1 MEKVSVA
8 AEEIMQSTSSLSSVA
23 SQQHGAFPEEEMT
36 CLWVIPLMG
45 PTLAHRGQPIVN
57 NWILNHLWFIFF
69 TQTFGFVIQHVSWNG
84 GSPLPEV
91 LIITESN
98 AFIYLPVSI
107 AALHHLPLLF
117 LFSVIDIWSGFRLE
131 VKLFVCATCG
141 NTLHFLM
148 FLISSFCSSSL
159 QPLFYWCF
167 QGCCFAPN

>member
-1 MEKVSVA
+1 MQAEVIKKLKPKRGKRKVENQVD
-8 AEEIMQSTSSLSSVA
+8 SLW
-23 SQQHGAFPEEEMT
+23 Q
-36 CLWVIPLMG
+36 PLQIQ
-45 PTLAHRGQPIVN
+45 PILISPIVN

-148 FLISSFCSSSL
+148 FLIFSFCSSSL
-159 QPLFYWCF
+159 QPLSYWCF
-167 QGCCFAPN
+167 QGCCFAQN